1 MLVIYRL
8 MTTPQVLRS
17 GAWNTTVPVPPDES
31 LGNSRFGPLAISLVK
46 SLLTLD
52 TGQTLIRMR
61 HCRFGDSNNF
71 QSCCTSLNPSWIA
84 RCLLGIALAMGWL
97 QRKDSPIT
105 GMSAVCIHIHLPCSH
120 SYCTVCIIYI
130 YIYYIYIFS
139 RCGEKRKAS
148 PFLFVNS
155 PTSVRSHGEGV
166 VETLANCLGFQR
178 CQLEACQGGSDCWS
192 VVSCPRKVNLL

>member
-105 GMSAVCIHIHLPCSH
+105 GMSAGFHIHLPCSH
-120 SYCTVCIIYI
+120 SYCTVCIYIYI
-130 YIYYIYIFS
+130 YITYTFFQVWWEKESLTFS
-139 RCGEKRKAS
+139 FCQFTNLSAKPRWRCCWDLGQLPWISKMPVGSMPRWVRLLKRG
-148 PFLFVNS
+148 FL
-155 PTSVRSHGEGV
+155 PT
-166 VETLANCLGFQR
+166 
-178 CQLEACQGGSDCWS
+178 
-192 VVSCPRKVNLL
+192 